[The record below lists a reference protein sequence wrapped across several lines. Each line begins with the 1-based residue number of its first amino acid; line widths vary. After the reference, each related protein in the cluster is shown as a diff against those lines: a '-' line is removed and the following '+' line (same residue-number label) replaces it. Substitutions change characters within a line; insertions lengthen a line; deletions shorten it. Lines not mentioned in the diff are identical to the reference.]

1 MGSACGYSLHT
12 ARTARFS
19 STSSLRDKLRPAALA
34 ASALLM
40 IQLSGCALLD
50 SEAGFPELVKEN
62 FMASCKTNAAATSGL
77 PEETFQEIC
86 ACVLG
91 QLENRFSLADFLAAE
106 QDLLAGRPSYLDID
120 ALAAECL

>member
-1 MGSACGYSLHT
+1 MSALGS
-12 ARTARFS
+12 
-19 STSSLRDKLRPAALA
+19 KLRPAGLA
-34 ASALLM
+34 VSGLLM

-50 SEAGFPELVKEN
+50 SEAGFPELVKKN

-77 PEETFQEIC
+77 PEENFQEIC

-91 QLENRFSLADFLAAE
+91 QLENRFSLADFLTAE
-106 QDLLAGRPSYLDID
+106 QDLLAGRPSDLDIN